1 MRPMMSHFL
10 HAMWITFLFTVTLA
24 AMLSII
30 PRLGRIGWNLS
41 ERICRAPLLDLIV
54 ASFTWL
60 PWVIAAAAGGWRALL
75 GAFIGQAL
83 AMFAWTSGHEMIY
96 RDAARGPRIVKF
108 LNRTVGRW
116 QNHAALWVTLV
127 ALPAFWMIRIL
138 QMTLFWTLPLLLK
151 FPSYRQ
157 GDWVNVSRQKFDGL
171 VGHDLLWCLYCDW
184 MTGVYSLGAEML
196 RNVESFWCPIR
207 FYDGKKCA
215 NCAIDFPDLDNGWVA
230 PDKSMADVVARMEQ
244 MYGHGRREWF
254 GHPARLTV
262 KGREIEP
269 AAEVMV
275 SAAGK

>member
-127 ALPAFWMIRIL
+127 A
-138 QMTLFWTLPLLLK
+138 
-151 FPSYRQ
+151 
-157 GDWVNVSRQKFDGL
+157 
-171 VGHDLLWCLYCDW
+171 
-184 MTGVYSLGAEML
+184 
-196 RNVESFWCPIR
+196 
-207 FYDGKKCA
+207 
-215 NCAIDFPDLDNGWVA
+215 
-230 PDKSMADVVARMEQ
+230 
-244 MYGHGRREWF
+244 
-254 GHPARLTV
+254 
-262 KGREIEP
+262 
-269 AAEVMV
+269 
-275 SAAGK
+275 